1 MKEFNNLIE
10 TEEDPIK
17 IFSNWFEEA
26 KVKEI
31 NDPNAMNLATISKDH
46 KPTSRMVL
54 LKSFNEQGFVFY
66 TNLESKKGKS
76 INFNPNVALN
86 FHWKSLFKQIRIEGK
101 AMQISDS
108 EADTYFESRDTE
120 SKIGSWSS
128 IQSSELKDREELK
141 NKFENYSEKFKNQN
155 VPRPAFWT
163 GFRVNPIL
171 IEFLSVFTLY
181 A

>member
-10 TEEDPIK
+10 TEEDPIR
-17 IFSNWFEEA
+17 IFNNWFEEA

-66 TNLESKKGKS
+66 TNLKSKKGKS
-76 INFNPNVALN
+76 INLNPNVALN

-108 EADTYFESRDTE
+108 EAE
-120 SKIGSWSS
+120 KILTVG
-128 IQSSELKDREELK
+128 DAV
-141 NKFENYSEKFKNQN
+141 KF
-155 VPRPAFWT
+155 
-163 GFRVNPIL
+163 
-171 IEFLSVFTLY
+171 IEGK
-181 A
+181 AN